1 MEQKK
6 TLWII
11 TAAGFFLAVVILA
24 AMLVNKADASDVP
37 RTASVTTI
45 EKPKAAEPVEYTETS
60 VNAESDENV
69 SEEAVDGNAV
79 SNLACVDSLGVE
91 TLNVESVNV
100 ENLNVTSNGT
110 VTIDLNNTSSD
121 GNVVAKSN
129 AAKEAMQNKKESEK
143 ASTIYTAAPAVKS
156 NAEKTAEKKAA
167 AMNKNLKSTS
177 VASKPASAPVTS
189 VEVPKYWVQAAS
201 YTSKKTADFARAALE
216 ESRIPAEVFTFKDSK
231 NKLFY
236 RLRVGPYT
244 TKSEAEYWKNRV
256 AQIEQFKNVQSY
268 ITVN

>member
-37 RTASVTTI
+37 RTASVTPI
-45 EKPKAAEPVEYTETS
+45 EKPRTVEPAVYDTS
-60 VNAESDENV
+60 D
-69 SEEAVDGNAV
+69 AVDGNAV
-79 SNLACVDSLGVE
+79 SNLSSVETLNVDS
-91 TLNVESVNV
+91 LNVESVNV
-100 ENLNVTSNGT
+100 ENLNVSSTGS
-110 VTIDLNNTSSD
+110 VTIDLNNTSAD
-121 GNVVAKSN
+121 GNVVAKSD

-143 ASTIYTAAPAVKS
+143 ASTIYTAAPVAKS
-156 NAEKTAEKKAA
+156 ASEKAAEKKAVV
-167 AMNKNLKSTS
+167 MNKNLKNTQ
-177 VASKPASAPVTS
+177 AAPSKSEPAAS
-189 VEVPKYWVQAAS
+189 VEAPKYWVQAAS
-201 YTSKKTADFARAALE
+201 YTSKKTADSARATLE

-256 AQIEQFKNVQSY
+256 AQIDQFKNVQSY